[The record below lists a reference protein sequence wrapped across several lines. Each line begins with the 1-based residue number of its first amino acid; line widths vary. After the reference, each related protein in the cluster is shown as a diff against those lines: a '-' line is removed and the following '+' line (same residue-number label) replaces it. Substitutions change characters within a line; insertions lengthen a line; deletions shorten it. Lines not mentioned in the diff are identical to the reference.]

1 MNRASNHTL
10 PLRARIVFLALFAAA
25 AAVFSCGRVP
35 VPEEGS
41 GAAGQALRAVPGK
54 DAPACPEL
62 TDSLV
67 RFVATELPFGGL
79 SVETKTAPVTS
90 LSSFYA
96 SVTTPGG
103 RFDQQVY
110 TNRVFT
116 LVDGD
121 FVSDLFWPV
130 DGGITWQFDC
140 ANTPLTWTADGFEVS
155 VTNAFD
161 LLVARLPYAERKVK
175 NEVVFEHAFA
185 RIDDVVISAAAGCTL
200 SGVSLLLTP
209 VVSGTFNLKRGV
221 GHHDGT
227 GWSWS
232 DPEDLGAEQNIAPA
246 TAGTTHPD
254 LLLVPGTYLL
264 RAAWTATD
272 GVDTVSFT
280 DMVQTVEITGGRNNV
295 ISMTLGMSL

>member
-1 MNRASNHTL
+1 MKRAKHTNL
-10 PLRARIVFLALFAAA
+10 LAVVSVAVM
-25 AAVFSCGRVP
+25 AAVLACMGLSSCVREILPVAGNVP
-35 VPEEGS
+35 DLAGKGISQATVRRS
-41 GAAGQALRAVPGK
+41 GIPAA
-54 DAPACPEL
+54 
-62 TDSLV
+62 DSLV
-67 RFVATELPFGGL
+67 RFGASEVPFYG
-79 SVETKTAPVTS
+79 VEVTTKTAEVTS
-90 LSSFYA
+90 LTSFYA
-96 SVTTPGG
+96 SVTTPGNNY
-103 RFDQQVY
+103 DQQIY
-110 TNRVFT
+110 TNKVFN
-116 LVDGD
+116 LVNGD
-121 FVSDLFWPV
+121 FVSDLFWPAE
-130 DGGITWQFDC
+130 GITWQFDC

-155 VTNAFD
+155 VTSAFD

-200 SGVSLLLTP
+200 SGVSLMITP
-209 VVSGTFNLKRGV
+209 VVSGTYNLKRGV

-246 TAGTTHPD
+246 TAGTSHPG

-280 DMVQTVEITGGRNNV
+280 DMVQAVEFTGGRNNV